1 MINISVVLYNTS
13 IDDIGRIIKTLEGYN
28 KMQTLFLVDN
38 SPKKNKYLENIAK
51 ENIKYIF
58 TEKNL
63 GYGKGHNIA
72 MKESMKMN
80 VDFHLVLNPDIY
92 FEIETLEKLSVFMTS
107 QAEIGHLMPK
117 VVYPDNS
124 IQYLCKLLP
133 SPFNLFARSF
143 LPNKLYQKLN
153 KKYELRISGY
163 DKIINVPYLSGCF
176 MFLRVSSL
184 KEVGV
189 FDERFFMYPE
199 DIDLTR
205 RIHKKFETVYYP
217 NVKVIHRHEK
227 ASYKSIKMKLI
238 HIVNMIKYF
247 NKYHWFFDFDRFR
260 INKKILNQFK

>member
-1 MINISVVLYNTS
+1 MVNISVVLYNTS
-13 IDDIGRIIKTLEGYN
+13 MDDIDRIIKTLEDYD
-28 KMQTLFLVDN
+28 KIHTLFFIDN
-38 SPKKNKYLENIAK
+38 SPKINKYLEGLSKKNI
-51 ENIKYIF
+51 EYIY
-58 TEKNL
+58 TTKNL

-92 FEIETLEKLSVFMTS
+92 FEIETLEKLSVFMSS
-107 QAEIGHLMPK
+107 QPEIGHLMPK

-124 IQYLCKLLP
+124 NQYLCKLLP

-153 KKYELRISGY
+153 EKYELRISGY

-199 DIDLTR
+199 DVDLTR
-205 RIHKKFETVYYP
+205 RIHRKYKTVFYP
-217 NVKVIHRHEK
+217 EVSVIHRHEK
-227 ASYKSIKMKLI
+227 ASFKSSKMKVI

-247 NKYHWFFDFDRFR
+247 NKYYWFFDFERLK
-260 INKKILNQFK
+260 INKNILSQFK

>member
-1 MINISVVLYNTS
+1 M
-13 IDDIGRIIKTLEGYN
+13 DDIDRIIKTLADYD
-28 KMQTLFLVDN
+28 KLDTLFLVDN
-38 SPKKNKYLENIAK
+38 SPKINKYLEGATNTRV
-51 ENIKYIF
+51 KYIYVA
-58 TEKNL
+58 KNL

-92 FEIETLEKLSVFMTS
+92 FDHETLEELSVFMTS
-107 QAEIGHLMPK
+107 QSEIGQLMPK
-117 VVYPDNS
+117 VVYPDKS

-133 SPFNLFARSF
+133 SPFNLFSRAF
-143 LPNKLYQKLN
+143 LPNKLYHKLN
-153 KKYELRISGY
+153 EKYELRISGY
-163 DKIINVPYLSGCF
+163 DQIINVPYLSGCF

-205 RIHKKFETVYYP
+205 RMHEKFKTVFYP
-217 NVKVIHRHEK
+217 NVSVIHRHEK
-227 ASYKSIKMKLI
+227 ASYKSLKMKLI

-247 NKYHWFFDFDRFR
+247 NKYHWFLDFDRLR

>member
-1 MINISVVLYNTS
+1 TS
-13 IDDIGRIIKTLEGYN
+13 MDDIERIIKTIREYD
-28 KMQTLFLVDN
+28 KIQTLFFIDN
-38 SPKKNKYLENIAK
+38 SSKKNEYLEKILK
-51 ENIKYIF
+51 KNIKYIF

-92 FEIETLEKLSVFMTS
+92 FEIETLEKLSAFMTN
-107 QAEIGHLMPK
+107 QPKIGHLMPK
-117 VVYPDNS
+117 VVYPDKS

-143 LPNKLYQKLN
+143 LPRKLYQKLN
-153 KKYELRISGY
+153 EKYELRISGY
-163 DKIINVPYLSGCF
+163 NKVINVPYLSGCF
-176 MFLRVSSL
+176 MFLRVTCL
-184 KEVGV
+184 KEVGI

-205 RIHKKFETVYYP
+205 RIHKKYKTVFYP
-217 NVKVIHRHEK
+217 DVSVIHRHEK
-227 ASYKSIKMKLI
+227 ASFKSLKMKLI

-247 NKYHWFFDFDRFR
+247 NKYYWFLDLERLK
-260 INKKILNQFK
+260 INQKILNQFK